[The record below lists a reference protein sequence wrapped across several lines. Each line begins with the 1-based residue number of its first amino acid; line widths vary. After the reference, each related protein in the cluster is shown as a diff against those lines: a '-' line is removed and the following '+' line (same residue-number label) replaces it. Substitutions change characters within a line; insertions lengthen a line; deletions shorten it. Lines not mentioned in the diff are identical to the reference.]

1 MKITFINIGLFFILL
16 FIAISSPAQGLEKN
30 LAPKTLHI
38 DYKASPRPDRIL
50 LTLTKD
56 PSHEIM
62 ITWRTDSTITK
73 GLSEIAKV
81 EKEFDFYKKAIKK
94 KSTTTTIT
102 SVEKEEVVYHKVMFD
117 NLTPNTLY
125 AYRVGDGTY
134 WSEWIQFR
142 TSEEEFKK
150 PFQFLYLG
158 DAQNDIFTLWSK
170 AVRGAF
176 KKAPDSRFSIHA
188 GDLINHSQNNYE
200 WGEWFEASGFI
211 PKMIPV
217 LATLGNHEY
226 VKDSTNHKVGISNL
240 WDPQFN
246 FPDNGPMGFE
256 DRTYY
261 VDYLN
266 TRIICLDSNKGIKK
280 QTEWLKKVLQS
291 HKQQWVIV
299 FFHHPVISAAR
310 GRANDDILKYWKP
323 LFDNHKVDLV
333 LQGHDHVYGRGNKVN
348 SGLGKW
354 NEDSGTTYVV
364 SVSGR
369 KMYSLSDHP
378 WMDKKGENI
387 QLYQVIT
394 VDKNTL
400 NFKAYSLDD
409 ELFDHFKLV
418 KQENAVNILKE
429 LPLRE

>member
-1 MKITFINIGLFFILL
+1 MNIKFINICLSLFVL
-16 FIAISSPAQGLEKN
+16 FIVTLCPAQVLEKN
-30 LAPKTLHI
+30 LAPSTLNI

-56 PSHEIM
+56 PSREIM
-62 ITWRTDSTITK
+62 ITWRTNNTITK
-73 GLSEIAKV
+73 GISEIAKV
-81 EKEFDFYKKAIKK
+81 EKEFDFYKNAIKK
-94 KSTTTTIT
+94 NSTTTTVT
-102 SVEKEEVVYHKVMFD
+102 SLEKEQVVYHKVKFS
-117 NLTPNTLY
+117 NLIPNTLY

-134 WSEWIQFR
+134 WSEWIQFK
-142 TSEEEFKK
+142 TSEEEFEE
-150 PFQFLYLG
+150 PFQILYLG

-170 AVRGAF
+170 VIRGAF
-176 KKAPDSRFSIHA
+176 KKAPNARFSIHA

-200 WGEWFEASGFI
+200 WGEWFEANSFI
-211 PKMIPV
+211 PKMMPV

-246 FPDNGPMGFE
+246 FPNNGPKGFE

-266 TRIICLDSNKGIKK
+266 TRIICLDSNEGIKK
-280 QTEWLKKVLQS
+280 QSAWLEKVLQN
-291 HKQQWVIV
+291 HKQQWVIA

-310 GRANDDILKYWKP
+310 GRANEDVLRHWKP
-323 LFDNHKVDLV
+323 LFDMYKVDLV

-354 NEDSGTTYVV
+354 NENSGTTYVV

-369 KMYSLSDHP
+369 KMYSISDHP
-378 WMDKKGENI
+378 WMDKKGKNI

-394 VDKNTL
+394 VDNNIL
-400 NFKAYSLDD
+400 NFKAYTLDD
-409 ELFDHFKLV
+409 ELFDHFELMK
-418 KQENAVNILKE
+418 KKNHVNILKE
-429 LPLRE
+429 LPLKE